1 MIIGL
6 TYDLKEKVPQPRG
19 LPGGP
24 GPGGRAED
32 ALEEYDSAETVE
44 AIARA
49 IEGRGHRVIRLGGGR
64 EFLARILAQEVDLVF
79 NIAEG
84 LGNHRSREAQVPSV
98 LEMLGVPY
106 SGSDPLCLA
115 VTLEKPLAKRLVS
128 FAGVATP
135 RWQVVRDAGQ
145 LARTDWDGLPLP
157 VLAKPAHEG
166 SSKGIRI
173 TSRLKSTPQ
182 IVKAVRELLEHYR
195 QPVMVEE
202 FIDGDEVTVGLVG
215 NAPPRVVGI
224 MRVLPRTKTDHFV
237 YSLEVKR
244 DWESLL
250 TYECPARLGKGV
262 LQDIADSSLRAFEAL
277 GCRDFARMDFRIS
290 PEGIP
295 YFLEANPLPG
305 LNPGSGDLPI
315 MARKV
320 GWTYENLISAVLD
333 AALQRLGPA
342 QDRHSLQPAGPG
354 HL

>member
-1 MIIGL
+1 MRIGL
-6 TYDLKEKVPQPRG
+6 TYDLKEKVPESQGYSGVPE
-19 LPGGP
+19 PQ
-24 GPGGRAED
+24 GRPED

-49 IEGRGHRVIRLGGGR
+49 IEGAGHTVVKFGGGR
-64 EFLARILAQEVDLVF
+64 EFLGRVLTEKVDMVF

-84 LGNHRSREAQVPSV
+84 LGNYRSREAQVPSI
-98 LEMLGVPY
+98 LEMLGVRY

-115 VTLEKPLAKRLVS
+115 LTLEKPLAKRLVS

-135 RWQVVRDAGQ
+135 KWQVIQDARQ
-145 LARTDWDGLPLP
+145 LKQTDWGGFPLP
-157 VLAKPAHEG
+157 VFAKPAHEG
-166 SSKGIRI
+166 SSKGIRV

-182 IVKAVRELLEHYR
+182 IMEAVGSLLDYYK

-202 FIDGDEVTVGLVG
+202 FIDGDEITVGLVG
-215 NAPPRVVGI
+215 NSPPRVVGI
-224 MRVLPRTKTDHFV
+224 MRVLPRTKMDHFV

-250 TYECPARLGKGV
+250 TYECPALLAKGI

-290 PEGIP
+290 PDGTP
-295 YFLEANPLPG
+295 YFLEVNPLPG
-305 LNPGSGDLPI
+305 LNPKSGDLPI

-320 GWTYENLISAVLD
+320 GWTYEDLIRAILD
-333 AALQRLGPA
+333 AALQRLG
-342 QDRHSLQPAGPG
+342 STT
-354 HL
+354 

>member
-1 MIIGL
+1 MPRVRIGL
-6 TYDLKEKVPQPRG
+6 SYDLKDKVPEPQGKP
-19 LPGGP
+19 
-24 GPGGRAED
+24 ED
-32 ALEEYDSAETVE
+32 ALEEYDSLETVD

-49 IEGRGHRVIRLGGGR
+49 IEAQHHDVVKLGGGR
-64 EFLARILAQEVDLVF
+64 EFLVNVMGQKLDLVF

-84 LGNHRSREAQVPSV
+84 LGNYRSREAQVPSV

-115 VTLEKPLAKRLVS
+115 VALEKPLAKRLVS

-135 RWQVVRDAGQ
+135 RWQVVNDAGQ
-145 LARTDWDGLPLP
+145 LKGMDWKSFPLP
-157 VLAKPAHEG
+157 AFVKPAHEG

-173 TSRLKSTPQ
+173 TSRLETSQ
-182 IVKAVRELLEHYR
+182 HLAEAVTRLLEYYQ

-202 FIDGDEVTVGLVG
+202 FIDGEEVTVGLVG
-215 NAPPRVVGI
+215 NSPPKVVGI
-224 MRVLPRTKTDHFV
+224 MRVVPRKKTDYFV

-250 TYECPARLGKGV
+250 TYECPAQLGQGV

-290 PEGIP
+290 PDGTP
-295 YFLEANPLPG
+295 YFLEVNPLPG
-305 LNPGSGDLPI
+305 LNPKSGDLPI

-320 GWTYENLISAVLD
+320 GWNYEALISAIIG
-333 AALQRLGPA
+333 AALQRNGGG
-342 QDRHSLQPAGPG
+342 S
-354 HL
+354 